1 MRLRVETSRL
11 LLIAAQLLL
20 AVAYALPVLRA
31 ERVTHSDFL
40 SFYTAGAI
48 VRDGQGAQ
56 LYDLDLQG
64 DYQAKAL
71 GLQSSNSH
79 FALLPFINPPHAALI
94 FTPIAYLPP
103 SSAAWVFLTLNCLL
117 AIWVL
122 YRLWQL
128 ALGWSQAARIL
139 LITTTLATE
148 VFWYNLGTGTMTL
161 LVFACLIEYF
171 LAMRD
176 GRDISAAV
184 WLIAST
190 IKPQLMVLPALVPF
204 TMRRWRLIGVAVSFT
219 VIVGLGVSLAFGFH
233 IWRDYLGVLSE
244 VSAHG
249 EKYGAVPM
257 LMSNLRMIL
266 YWTVTPQA
274 ILPLVGL
281 GLCGGVVVSVWLW
294 RSTRDFGVRFSL
306 TILLG
311 VFLAP
316 HLNYQDTLIA
326 ILPAALS
333 YDFARTKRVTLVP
346 AFQLL
351 MLTATFFPALLLF
364 TGYSGLL
371 VWIWPLPVIVGLSII
386 CARELSHK
394 QLNAKPDLYTDTSL
408 K

>member
-1 MRLRVETSRL
+1 
-11 LLIAAQLLL
+11 
-20 AVAYALPVLRA
+20 
-31 ERVTHSDFL
+31 
-40 SFYTAGAI
+40 
-48 VRDGQGAQ
+48 
-56 LYDLDLQG
+56 
-64 DYQAKAL
+64 
-71 GLQSSNSH
+71 
-79 FALLPFINPPHAALI
+79 
-94 FTPIAYLPP
+94 
-103 SSAAWVFLTLNCLL
+103 
-117 AIWVL
+117 
-122 YRLWQL
+122 
-128 ALGWSQAARIL
+128 
-139 LITTTLATE
+139 
-148 VFWYNLGTGTMTL
+148 MTL
-161 LVFACLIEYF
+161 LVFAFLMEYF

-190 IKPQLMVLPALVPF
+190 IKPQLMVLPAVVPF
-204 TMRRWRLIGVAVSFT
+204 AMRRWRLIGVAVSFAL
-219 VIVGLGVSLAFGFH
+219 IVGLGVSLAFGFH

-249 EKYGAVPM
+249 EKYGAVPR

-274 ILPLVGL
+274 VLPLVCL
-281 GLCGGVVVSVWLW
+281 GLFGGVVISFWLW
-294 RSTRDFGVRFSL
+294 RSAHDFGVRFAL

-316 HLNYQDTLIA
+316 HLNYQDTIVA

-351 MLTATFFPALLLF
+351 MLTATFLPALLLF

-371 VWIWPLPVIVGLSII
+371 LWIWPLPVVVGLSVI

-394 QLNAKPDLYTDTSL
+394 HLNAKPHL
-408 K
+408 